1 MSGTVNAAATG
12 PALLRYTL
20 RGRDET
26 IEIVAWHLGH
36 GSSFRAGKLRWF
48 EVDIYRADNGEYF
61 VHTRGMTVIAD
72 ETTFTRILRTRSAFE
87 IVDALIVNHGDKI
100 YLPQQSTR
108 ALAQAAQWD
117 DDCLE
122 AYREAPTIL
131 AAKQSIPTRESL

>member
-1 MSGTVNAAATG
+1 MSGSVNAETTG
-12 PALLRYTL
+12 PALTTYTL

-26 IEIVAWHLGH
+26 VEIVARRLGH
-36 GSSFRAGKLRWF
+36 GTSYRAGKLRWF
-48 EVDIYRADNGEYF
+48 EVDIYRTADGEF
-61 VHTRGMTVIAD
+61 IAHTRGMTVVTD

-87 IVDALIVNHGDKI
+87 IVDALIVNHGNKI

-131 AAKQSIPTRESL
+131 AAKQSLTVES

>member
-1 MSGTVNAAATG
+1 MSGTVNAATGG
-12 PALLRYTL
+12 PALSTYTL

-26 IEIVAWHLGH
+26 ITVTARRLGH
-36 GSSFRAGKLRWF
+36 GTSYRVGKMRWF
-48 EVDIYRADNGEYF
+48 EVDIYRQDDGEYL
-61 VHTRGMTVIAD
+61 VHTRGMTVVPD
-72 ETTFTRILRTRSAFE
+72 EATFTRILRTRSAFE
-87 IVDALIVNHGDKI
+87 IVDALIVNHNGKI

-131 AAKQSIPTRESL
+131 AAKTSLPTGDTL

>member
-1 MSGTVNAAATG
+1 MSGTVNAAPAG
-12 PALLRYTL
+12 PAVSTYKL
-20 RGRDET
+20 RGRDEEIT
-26 IEIVAWHLGH
+26 IVARRLGH

-48 EVDIYRADNGEYF
+48 EVDIYRQDDGEYV
-61 VHTRGMTVIAD
+61 VHTRGMTLVAD
-72 ETTFTRILRTRSAFE
+72 ETTYTRILRTRSAFE
-87 IVDALIVNHGDKI
+87 IVDALIVNHRDKI

-131 AAKQSIPTRESL
+131 AAKQSRPVESS